1 VKKFHAI
8 VIATRNRGK
17 LREFRTLLAPLNNR
31 ILSLRDVGIDR
42 DVEESGSTFEENA
55 RTKALF
61 YSQWTRFPVLADD
74 SGLEVSA
81 LGGRPGVY
89 SARYAGP
96 DASDEDRNTKLLE
109 ELERAGN
116 NREARF
122 FCALALAQ
130 EGAIILETEGECR
143 GVIADAPRGTNG
155 FGYDPVFFFPDLGK
169 TFGEFSREEKNRYSH
184 RSLAIHNLITHL
196 KQI

>member
-1 VKKFHAI
+1 VKKFHTI
-8 VIATRNRGK
+8 VIATRNSGK

-31 ILSLRDVGIDR
+31 ILSLRDVDIDR

-55 RTKALF
+55 RIKALF

-81 LGGRPGVY
+81 LGGKPGVY

-96 DASDEDRNTKLLE
+96 DASDEDRNKKLLE
-109 ELERAGN
+109 ELERTGI

-155 FGYDPVFFFPDLGK
+155 FGYDPVFFFQDLGK